1 MFNEDPTEEIYPYFA
16 DDDEAADE
24 PSEEHDDRGSDP
36 EPVQI
41 GPIQEGKMEIPG
53 QAIPCRDLTLDQ
65 NHNARPAQTA
75 LPRSGRAH
83 WACAAK
89 VLLAGAVLAAALAG
103 QSFYGGVRGFV
114 RDPNGG
120 AIPKA
125 KVTLVDQATK
135 ISRVTYSSDD
145 GEYSFNQVIPST
157 YSLEAEASGFTRVER
172 KDVPI
177 TTQPQIALDLGLQ
190 VGDVSQTVEVSAEV
204 PLIETSNAQQG
215 QAFSHEKLS
224 QLPNFGRNPFGMG
237 RLSQNV
243 TPVGNPATNNMQ
255 TQSATALTSVAGG
268 MLWQNSYIIDGV
280 PSTAWFGLPLI
291 LPSLEAVAEM
301 KVQVNHYDSEMGRT
315 GGGVFNTILRSGTN
329 DLHGSVY
336 GHIRR
341 TGMNANLYFNNA
353 AGRPLSPN
361 ADDMGR
367 QPRRSRLHSKGL

>member
-1 MFNEDPTEEIYPYFA
+1 MTRPPTSQVKSTMTVAPTQNRFKLDQSRRAKWKSRVKRYHVEILLLTKITTLGRRKLPFHVAGARTGHARPRFFWPEPFWPRRWPASLSTVAFA
-16 DDDEAADE
+16 DSSATRTEA
-24 PSEEHDDRGSDP
+24 
-36 EPVQI
+36 
-41 GPIQEGKMEIPG
+41 
-53 QAIPCRDLTLDQ
+53 
-65 NHNARPAQTA
+65 
-75 LPRSGRAH
+75 RSRKRKSR
-83 WACAAK
+83 WW
-89 VLLAGAVLAAALAG
+89 
-103 QSFYGGVRGFV
+103 
-114 RDPNGG
+114 
-120 AIPKA
+120 I
-125 KVTLVDQATK
+125 LVDQATK

-157 YSLEAEASGFTRVER
+157 YSLEAEASGFKRVER